1 MADQWRTTNL
11 STILPALS
19 KSLDNL
25 KSSLGS
31 NNAECNR
38 NIEDLEAG
46 IKHLIKAFSP
56 QVQTHSADGNA
67 KPLIREL
74 AERARNTLWDDLPVD
89 TIANA
94 HREKADDMVSRG
106 NVTGNAVQLSEIYIE
121 YAKYLL
127 LHPVTNNDPVYH
139 HFVALEK
146 TMTVSVALVGK
157 LLQD

>member
-56 QVQTHSADGNA
+56 QVQIHSADGNA

-74 AERARNTLWDDLPVD
+74 AERARHTLWDDLPVD
-89 TIANA
+89 AMANA
-94 HREKADDMVSRG
+94 HRKKADDMVSRG
-106 NVTGNAVQLSEIYIE
+106 NVKGNAVQLSEVYIE

-127 LHPVTNNDPVYH
+127 LHPVMNDDPVPRKMRT
-139 HFVALEK
+139 LEL
-146 TMTVSVALVGK
+146 TMNRIPSS
-157 LLQD
+157 